1 MRECVTVEEVTS
13 GGQATPGISASITRE
28 LLETWCV
35 TQLQWVA
42 YETNNAPPLWEHV
55 VRHIRGYL
63 VTLWAMG
70 VLRGKTT
77 TESCVVTCDHTTIM
91 THTNTHEGNLSF
103 LVSVAPVNPS
113 EFLHYRIH
121 IRLKPREQ
129 STRHGVTSLLA

>member
-1 MRECVTVEEVTS
+1 MRECVIVEEVDL
-13 GGQATPGISASITRE
+13 GGQSTPGISASITRE

-42 YETNNAPPLWEHV
+42 YETNITPPLWEQV

-77 TESCVVTCDHTTIM
+77 KESFVVTCEHTTM
-91 THTNTHEGNLSF
+91 TQADIHEGNLSF

-113 EFLHYRIH
+113 EFLHYRIR
-121 IRLKPREQ
+121 IRLKSRQQP
-129 STRHGVTSLLA
+129 TRAGTTSLLA